1 MRHKIAGRKL
11 GRQSG
16 HRRALFRNMVTDLLR
31 HEKIITTEAKAKEI
45 QGITEKI
52 ITLGKRSGLHSYRQT
67 LSFIMDK
74 HVTEK
79 VFADLAKRYSERS
92 GGYTRIIKLE
102 PRLGDGAPMA
112 KIELV
117 E

>member
-1 MRHKIAGRKL
+1 MKHKIAGRKL

-31 HEKIITTEAKAKEI
+31 HEKIVTTEAKAKEI
-45 QGITEKI
+45 QAIAEKI

-67 LSFIMDK
+67 LSFVMDK
-74 HVTEK
+74 RVTEK
-79 VFADLAKRYSERS
+79 VFADLAKRYSERP